1 MNIILA
7 NGVSDTKAGQ
17 VEKQLNS
24 DSVPAIQFFIWW
36 GQRSYIVICCAVDQ
50 ALCYWPSSF

>member
-1 MNIILA
+1 MKFLA

-36 GQRSYIVICCAVDQ
+36 KQRSYIVICRAADQ